1 MQCQASQTLQRE
13 EVEDNVLKG
22 VCKGLLEW
30 ACSVCLFSGL
40 AFCIIQA
47 PLSHLAFPHTS

>member
-47 PLSHLAFPHTS
+47 PLSHMAFPHTS